1 MDEKAIVRQR
11 STTMEILVKEIFLKD
26 FTWDDHA
33 EFFVW
38 DKGELQEEFRQYMLD
53 RFEGGEVRLKKVEDR
68 ITENEKT
75 RLGMLE
81 IDLGLAN

>member
-1 MDEKAIVRQR
+1 
-11 STTMEILVKEIFLKD
+11 
-26 FTWDDHA
+26 
-33 EFFVW
+33 
-38 DKGELQEEFRQYMLD
+38 MLD

-75 RLGMLE
+75 RLKMLE